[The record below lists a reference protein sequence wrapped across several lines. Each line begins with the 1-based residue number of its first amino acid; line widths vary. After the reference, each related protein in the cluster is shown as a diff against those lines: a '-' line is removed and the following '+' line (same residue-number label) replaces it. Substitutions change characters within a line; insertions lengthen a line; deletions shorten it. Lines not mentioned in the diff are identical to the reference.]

1 MQSLQERKK
10 WTNNK
15 RNLKVGDIVILQEAN
30 TIRNDWQMCRVIQT
44 YCDDKGFAGSVR
56 LKIGSVNQTNKNKIA
71 DRQYKKSCY
80 FLKKKKK
87 LMKMCLNL

>member
-10 WTNNK
+10 WANNK

-56 LKIGSVNQTNKNKIA
+56 LKTGSVNQTNKNNIA

-80 FLKKKKK
+80 FLKKKK